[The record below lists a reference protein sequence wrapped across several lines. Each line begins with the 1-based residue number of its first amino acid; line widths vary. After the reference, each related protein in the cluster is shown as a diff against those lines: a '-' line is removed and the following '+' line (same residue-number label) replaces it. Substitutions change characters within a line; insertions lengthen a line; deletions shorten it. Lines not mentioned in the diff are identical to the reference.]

1 MIKKRKLGKSDLY
14 VSEIGLGG
22 WQLGAPVQINNK
34 PGTSFGGLDEDTAY
48 RIITTALEL
57 GVTTFDTADIYS
69 LGNSEIRLGNILKS
83 LLKYNVH
90 K

>member
-34 PGTSFGGLDEDTAY
+34 PGTSFGGLDEDIAY
-48 RIITTALEL
+48 RIIGKKDFQKWVRVYTR
-57 GVTTFDTADIYS
+57 I
-69 LGNSEIRLGNILKS
+69 K
-83 LLKYNVH
+83 
-90 K
+90 